1 MRICRIQSSSRK
13 DKFNLQLAIVGRA
26 SADEPVRRQL
36 FSARPRFLLSFAPNS
51 QQIREKQSAAAL
63 RISSL
68 FVFISRQPA
77 FFPDWNLFKAAAA
90 WY

>member
-13 DKFNLQLAIVGRA
+13 DKFNLQLAIVG
-26 SADEPVRRQL
+26 ADEPARRQL
-36 FSARPRFLLSFAPNS
+36 FSARPCFLLSFAPNS
-51 QQIREKQSAAAL
+51 QQIREKQSAADAL

-68 FVFISRQPA
+68 SAVFVFISR
-77 FFPDWNLFKAAAA
+77 FPDWDSSFKAAAA

>member
-13 DKFNLQLAIVGRA
+13 DKFNLQLAIVG
-26 SADEPVRRQL
+26 ADEPARRQL

-51 QQIREKQSAAAL
+51 QQIREEQSAADAL

-68 FVFISRQPA
+68 SAVFVFIIR
-77 FFPDWNLFKAAAA
+77 FPDWDSFKAAA